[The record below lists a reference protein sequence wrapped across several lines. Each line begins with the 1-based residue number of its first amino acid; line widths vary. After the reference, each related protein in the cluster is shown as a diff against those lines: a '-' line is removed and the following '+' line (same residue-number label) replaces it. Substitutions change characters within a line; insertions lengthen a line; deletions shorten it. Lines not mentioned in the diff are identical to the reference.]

1 MRGEITICCRNEGKN
16 SIRCNR
22 IDCRCS
28 VVVRHTRLFR
38 ADSPIAR
45 CMIAGRN
52 IHFVRAAGIIVRK
65 SSARDEQKKIK
76 RKLSVESLHLMFAVC
91 TTHFAIFHEYAS
103 ICCSMAAMY
112 GGQVGMFDD
121 DDEVESRTAQN
132 CLQNFAQNRL
142 TQFNA

>member
-45 CMIAGRN
+45 CVIAGRN

-65 SSARDEQKKIK
+65 SSARDEQKKNKKETFGRIASFDV
-76 RKLSVESLHLMFAVC
+76 RSLHNTFRHLPRICEHMLFNGGDVWRSSGDVWWWWWGGV
-91 TTHFAIFHEYAS
+91 THRTKLPSKFRTKQTYAI
-103 ICCSMAAMY
+103 
-112 GGQVGMFDD
+112 
-121 DDEVESRTAQN
+121 
-132 CLQNFAQNRL
+132 
-142 TQFNA
+142 